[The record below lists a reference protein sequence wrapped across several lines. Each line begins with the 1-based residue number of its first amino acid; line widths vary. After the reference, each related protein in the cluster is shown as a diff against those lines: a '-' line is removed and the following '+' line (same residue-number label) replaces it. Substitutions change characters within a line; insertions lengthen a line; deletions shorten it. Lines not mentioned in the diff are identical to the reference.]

1 MSTRRATA
9 AELEPELRALLA
21 EPLEPRALVARL
33 DALTARGPLGELTNV
48 YGPTLYARD
57 PVVFGPFILQHFTTY
72 RIEKNRWRAL
82 RWKDD
87 ARALDAWLE
96 AADARDDLA
105 TFRRLWSWKHG
116 ADADRWRDELKRR
129 HARAVT
135 APERAAIRERYAH
148 LAWGALDEALAL
160 ELFRADPASSAFIR
174 EHVPV
179 RGWVGASKKR
189 WKALE
194 AEARQAGDDAL
205 ADALYRALV
214 SVEELTTE
222 LTALAREITEPT
234 ALVAEL
240 ERRTPLTTSGLAEL
254 ALTLLEQRGADVIPW
269 IAAHAGQLRG
279 WHLGRAKTDPVQR
292 LAGLAY
298 ALGHLPLWATI
309 LRVAATGDQW
319 SAALRARLDAEA
331 DDAVVLRE
339 LDLLAGVGLEWN
351 SPGFGVA
358 TIRPLDDATAVRF
371 HERFPALLRGRWRP
385 SLVAGWFADYPKLV
399 ERLIGADDTVLIDL
413 LASRLAT
420 RDVRWMPKGSTQTLD
435 LLAAY
440 YEGLRRDE
448 AMFARRATA
457 VLSQVPAFAVAGF
470 DRTIDGNRLG
480 RLFFLRAARGLL
492 VDPRA
497 ITELLEAPNIYV
509 QRLAFVALGLDDPRA
524 GALGRE
530 NLRMLLATLLR
541 PLHRRTRLL
550 AFRAL
555 ARAAETPEAAAQIV
569 DRARQALALPEKGY
583 PREALVGL
591 IGQVIARH
599 PSLAGPREQRAI
611 FRRAEVRP

>member
-1 MSTRRATA
+1 MTTARLTA
-9 AELEPELRALLA
+9 AELELEVRALLA
-21 EPLEPRALVARL
+21 APLEPRALITRL

-48 YGPTLYARD
+48 YGPALYSRD

-72 RIEKNRWRAL
+72 RVEEKRWRAL

-116 ADADRWRDELKRR
+116 ADADRWRDELRRR

-174 EHVPV
+174 EHAPV
-179 RGWVGASKKR
+179 RGWFGAHKSR
-189 WKALE
+189 WKTLE
-194 AEARQAGDDAL
+194 AEARQARDDEL

-214 SVEELTTE
+214 SPEELAAE
-222 LTALAREITEPT
+222 FTALARDIADP
-234 ALVAEL
+234 AQLCAQL
-240 ERRTPLTTSGLAEL
+240 ERRTPRHTDGLAEL
-254 ALTLLEQRGADVIPW
+254 ATTLLERRGADVVPW
-269 IAAHAGQLRG
+269 IAAHAGQLRS
-279 WHLGRAKTDPVQR
+279 WRLGRAKTDPVKR
-292 LAGLAY
+292 LTDRAY

-309 LRVAATGDQW
+309 LRVTATGDQW
-319 SAALRARLDAEA
+319 TEALRARLDAEA
-331 DDAVVLRE
+331 DDAIVLRE

-358 TIRPLDDATAVRF
+358 TIRALDDATAVRF
-371 HERFPALLRGRWRP
+371 YERFPSLLRGRWRA
-385 SLVAGWFADYPKLV
+385 SLVAGWFADYPRLV

-420 RDVRWMPKGSTQTLD
+420 RDLRWMPKGSSGTLD

-448 AMFARRATA
+448 ATFARRATA
-457 VLSQVPAFAVAGF
+457 VLSQIPAFAVAGF

-492 VDPRA
+492 ADPRA

-555 ARAAETPEAAAQIV
+555 ARAAEAPEAAALIL

-599 PSLAGPREQRAI
+599 PSLAGPREQRMI